1 MLKPKYTLKAK
12 TMLNVEDDNNDD
24 DVDVVVELTAYR

>member
-12 TMLNVEDDNNDD
+12 TMLNVEDDNNDN